1 MDKILFEGFEDEI
14 ASIPVSDEEAD
25 MLIDTTQTIAD
36 EEAVASVEIP
46 VIGDLLNK
54 ALDMYVYANQLIS
67 DNNIDEN
74 TKSILTSVNED
85 LATIL
90 GKLQQNLKQQDE
102 TGNIELGEDEASD
115 LIDETEES
123 DK

>member
-1 MDKILFEGFEDEI
+1 MDKILFEGFEDEVT
-14 ASIPVSDEEAD
+14 SIPVSDEEAD
-25 MLIDTTQTIAD
+25 MLIDTTQTIVD
-36 EEAVASVEIP
+36 EEAVVSVEIP

-67 DNNIDEN
+67 DDNIDEN